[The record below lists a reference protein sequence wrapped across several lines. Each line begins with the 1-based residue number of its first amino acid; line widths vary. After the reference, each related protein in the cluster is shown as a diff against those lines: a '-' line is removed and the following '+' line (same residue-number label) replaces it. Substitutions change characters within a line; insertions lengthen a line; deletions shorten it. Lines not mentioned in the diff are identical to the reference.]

1 MPRELHISPMG
12 TRQVRDVK
20 APTEMA
26 HTSRADVVSSNDPP
40 AAAHDP
46 LAAATAG
53 TSQPNDIKYVVNEMV
68 SYICHYRNSCSQAA
82 MLKVVSGF
90 YTPAEISGAK
100 KCLLEQFHE
109 LCDTDFAT
117 ERRSSMSRPASEAE
131 LEDILSLISLMDS
144 SEKVNTVSF
153 VAFNLNR
160 LQGYG
165 PEEINIR
172 ALNERQVK
180 LSSTVEH
187 LATEVKELGL
197 QAQAQAVQQHADSCS
212 IVQHTMVSIDKKMD
226 DIRDKVSNLCCATCT
241 PCISPSSQAKPSRE
255 QNIVV
260 FGIPEANDWLKKLNE
275 ILNFVAGRVVA
286 VQDAFKIGRAD
297 SGKTR
302 SALVKLQNIW
312 DRR

>member
-1 MPRELHISPMG
+1 MSYATLILRLKDDPR
-12 TRQVRDVK
+12 
-20 APTEMA
+20 
-26 HTSRADVVSSNDPP
+26 
-40 AAAHDP
+40 
-46 LAAATAG
+46 
-53 TSQPNDIKYVVNEMV
+53 
-68 SYICHYRNSCSQAA
+68 
-82 MLKVVSGF
+82 
-90 YTPAEISGAK
+90 
-100 KCLLEQFHE
+100 
-109 LCDTDFAT
+109 
-117 ERRSSMSRPASEAE
+117 MSRPASEAE

-212 IVQHTMVSIDKKMD
+212 IVQHTMVSIDKLMD